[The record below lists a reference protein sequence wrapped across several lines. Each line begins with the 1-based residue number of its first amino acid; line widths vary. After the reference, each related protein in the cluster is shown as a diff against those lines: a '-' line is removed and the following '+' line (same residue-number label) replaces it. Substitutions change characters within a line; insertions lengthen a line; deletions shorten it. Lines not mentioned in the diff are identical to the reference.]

1 MTRTHL
7 ALTGLIFAL
16 PVACSTEFPTTF
28 RVTTSEGATIPPET
42 TIVMGIA
49 DVDDVAAIEPLVEVS
64 ALGDDGRA
72 EAETFSSSPFS
83 NTYLFAFADLN
94 GDGEWSEGE
103 PWGADPNNPVYG
115 GIDEYTSNI
124 ELAAN

>member
-1 MTRTHL
+1 MVRTFL
-7 ALTGLIFAL
+7 LLTGIFLA

-28 RVTTSEGATIPPET
+28 RVTVSDDASVPPET

-49 DVDDVAAIEPLVEVS
+49 DNDDVATIVPLVEAS
-64 ALGDDGRA
+64 ELGDDGRVV
-72 EAETFSSSPFS
+72 AETFSQSPFS

-94 GDGEWSEGE
+94 GDGVWNEGE
-103 PWGADPNNPVYG
+103 PWGADDNNPVYG

-124 ELAAN
+124 KIDAD